1 MHLQGEEKWYK
12 HLAAKEIKQKQKHM
26 MAIFVFT
33 YFILSLLP
41 FLQKFFRWRQTN
53 NSVANFMYEIDSTQ
67 LRITKNHNF
76 KYISRPLALSSLLN
90 LILKS
95 LLSKLAT
102 LTEE

>member
-53 NSVANFMYEIDSTQ
+53 NSVAKSTYKIDYTQ
-67 LRITKNHNF
+67 R
-76 KYISRPLALSSLLN
+76 
-90 LILKS
+90 
-95 LLSKLAT
+95 LSKPQVQVHFLNICFIKFLSARG
-102 LTEE
+102 EPECF

>member
-41 FLQKFFRWRQTN
+41 FFQKFFRERQTD
-53 NSVANFMYEIDSTQ
+53 NSVA
-67 LRITKNHNF
+67 
-76 KYISRPLALSSLLN
+76 
-90 LILKS
+90 KS
-95 LLSKLAT
+95 LHKNRN
-102 LTEE
+102 LTEKE